1 MANPGPLADDQ
12 PRFGAESAGAKLKK
26 KAPSAAVIDS
36 QSVKMA
42 SQRGKRGF
50 DAGKKI
56 MGRKR
61 HILVDTLGLLIGVV
75 VHPAN
80 IQDRDGAKLLE
91 PFLHA
96 SPGLEVVFADGGYA
110 GALATWIKDLPRP
123 TPLRLEII
131 KRPRE
136 ATGFHLL
143 PKRWVVERTFA
154 WLANFR
160 RFSKDYEVKTAHSEA
175 MIYLANASLM
185 ARKLA
190 KN

>member
-1 MANPGPLADDQ
+1 MHPGCGAPRQHPGP
-12 PRFGAESAGAKLKK
+12 
-26 KAPSAAVIDS
+26 
-36 QSVKMA
+36 
-42 SQRGKRGF
+42 
-50 DAGKKI
+50 
-56 MGRKR
+56 GRSETPG
-61 HILVDTLGLLIGVV
+61 TL
-75 VHPAN
+75 PA
-80 IQDRDGAKLLE
+80 I
-91 PFLHA
+91 

-160 RFSKDYEVKTAHSEA
+160 RFSIDYEVKTAHSEA

>member
-1 MANPGPLADDQ
+1 MANSGHLAKNQ
-12 PRFGAESAGAKLKK
+12 PRFSAKSPGAKLKK
-26 KAPSAAVIDS
+26 KAPTAAVIDS

-42 SQRGKRGF
+42 SQRGGRGF

-75 VHPAN
+75 VHSAN

-96 SPGLEVVFADGGYA
+96 SRGLEVLFADGGYA
-110 GALATWIKDLPRP
+110 GALVTWIKDLPRP

-136 ATGFHLL
+136 ATGFQLL

-185 ARKLA
+185 AKRLA
-190 KN
+190 KS